1 MHKVVSVLL
10 LLALAL
16 VAVAPQRDAF
26 DTADEDHDGVLQ
38 RREFD
43 AWSLRVREAIDP
55 LLAPAPGVKPL
66 AASNR
71 DRDDEG
77 ANTGLKRVKNKVNK
91 FWSGF
96 VSGIITIW
104 ATEVGDKTFFIAAIL
119 SMKHDRIVVFAG
131 AIGALIVMTVLSV
144 VLGGVAAFFLPPRLT
159 HYAGALLFVF
169 FGVKM
174 LYDSREMN
182 AKLFDHLM
190 LALLMDLTTSGPSEE
205 LTEVEEELEGKKNA
219 EDAESVEGGTPV
231 SPSAHEGM
239 MKVFSQA
246 FFLTFLAEWGDR
258 SQIATITLAAA
269 NDAFGVTLGAILG
282 HSMCTGLA
290 VVGGKFLA
298 SRISEKT
305 VTVAGGV
312 LFLLFALHSFAFGP
326 QE

>member
-1 MHKVVSVLL
+1 MKASPVLL
-10 LLALAL
+10 LLLLTL
-16 VAVAPQRDAF
+16 VSVVGQRDAF
-26 DTADEDHDGVLQ
+26 DAADEDHDGVLQ

-43 AWSLRVREAIDP
+43 KWSARVRDAIDP
-55 LLAPAPGVKPL
+55 LLAPSSGVKPL
-66 AASNR
+66 AAASNR
-71 DRDDEG
+71 DRDDD
-77 ANTGLKRVKNKVNK
+77 ANNTGLKRVKNKVNK

-96 VSGIITIW
+96 MSGIITIW

-159 HYAGALLFVF
+159 HYAGAFLFVF
-169 FGVKM
+169 FGLKM

-182 AKLFDHLM
+182 AN
-190 LALLMDLTTSGPSEE
+190 GPSEE

-219 EDAESVEGGTPV
+219 EDVESVEGGAPIG
-231 SPSAHEGM
+231 PSSGT

-290 VVGGKFLA
+290 VVGGKLLA

-305 VTVAGGV
+305 VTVVGGV
-312 LFLLFALHSFAFGP
+312 LFLLFALHSLAFGP
-326 QE
+326 EE

>member
-1 MHKVVSVLL
+1 MKASPVLL
-10 LLALAL
+10 LLLLTL
-16 VAVAPQRDAF
+16 VSVVGQRDAF
-26 DTADEDHDGVLQ
+26 DAADEDHDGVLQ

-43 AWSLRVREAIDP
+43 KWSARVRDAIDP
-55 LLAPAPGVKPL
+55 LLAPGSGVKPV
-66 AASNR
+66 AASNP
-71 DRDDEG
+71 DRNDD
-77 ANTGLKRVKNKVNK
+77 ANNTGLKRVKNKVNK

-96 VSGIITIW
+96 MSGIITIW

-159 HYAGALLFVF
+159 HYAGAF
-169 FGVKM
+169 
-174 LYDSREMN
+174 
-182 AKLFDHLM
+182 
-190 LALLMDLTTSGPSEE
+190 LAIVRFGPSEE

-219 EDAESVEGGTPV
+219 EDVESVEGGAPIG
-231 SPSAHEGM
+231 PSSGT

-290 VVGGKFLA
+290 VVGGKLLA

-305 VTVAGGV
+305 VTVVGGV
-312 LFLLFALHSFAFGP
+312 LFLLFALHSLVFGP
-326 QE
+326 EE